1 MSFLSWLPS
10 AASSILPSR
19 HWSRTKSLH
28 CTCRRF
34 RIWIRT
40 LLGFIRENT
49 WFPSLKLK
57 TSQSDGSAAER
68 SASTDDVQLCSGSAT
83 QQTDRQFGCS
93 GSSLPRSW
101 DLADVWFL
109 VVSNLAWHRAAA
121 GHGRTSHHTTWMD
134 GGWSISSG
142 ATRLVGEFRPDQQLV
157 SRRPEQHTLPDLN
170 TNGVAICR
178 STCLRYITCG
188 PGVG

>member
-83 QQTDRQFGCS
+83 QQTIWMLREFPPTFLGPCRRLVPGGWQLGMA
-93 GSSLPRSW
+93 PRRRWS
-101 DLADVWFL
+101 
-109 VVSNLAWHRAAA
+109 
-121 GHGRTSHHTTWMD
+121 RTDIASHHMD
-134 GGWSISSG
+134 GW
-142 ATRLVGEFRPDQQLV
+142 RMVHLVRSNKT
-157 SRRPEQHTLPDLN
+157 SR
-170 TNGVAICR
+170 
-178 STCLRYITCG
+178 
-188 PGVG
+188 